1 MGIVLVD
8 VLLVAVESEGVAA
21 QLGEHRSTHG
31 IGHCALLVGGVER
44 HFLALGVAE
53 CHVLEGGVA
62 KGRSTLL
69 LDIECRLHAVSQ
81 VERCHIVEALHFALV
96 GGGGVGLD
104 GQRIAGVDVGNGGA
118 VEHNLGV

>member
-8 VLLVAVESEGVAA
+8 VLLVAVEGEGVAA
-21 QLGEHRSTHG
+21 QLGEHWGTHG

-53 CHVLEGGVA
+53 RHVLEGGVA
-62 KGRSTLL
+62 KGRGALL

-81 VERCHIVEALHFALV
+81 VERCHIVEA
-96 GGGGVGLD
+96 
-104 GQRIAGVDVGNGGA
+104 
-118 VEHNLGV
+118 

>member
-8 VLLVAVESEGVAA
+8 VLLVTVEGEGVAA
-21 QLGEHRSTHG
+21 QLGEHRGTHG

-44 HFLALGVAE
+44 HFLALGVTE

-62 KGRSTLL
+62 KGGGALL

-81 VERCHIVEALHFALV
+81 VERCHIVKVLHSAIV
-96 GGGGVGLD
+96 GSGGVGLD
-104 GQRIAGVDVGNGGA
+104 GQRIAGVDVRNGGA
-118 VEHNLGV
+118 VEHDLGV